1 MKIAFH
7 ATTARRKLTLRIK
20 VLAGKPKRKEPV
32 CARREEEKEEETREC
47 VRGSFPPWPVL
58 QCEKKQK
65 EERERER
72 ERDRGK
78 RESVRVL
85 ACESVSV

>member
-72 ERDRGK
+72 EREGQ
-78 RESVRVL
+78 REEGE
-85 ACESVSV
+85 CESVGM